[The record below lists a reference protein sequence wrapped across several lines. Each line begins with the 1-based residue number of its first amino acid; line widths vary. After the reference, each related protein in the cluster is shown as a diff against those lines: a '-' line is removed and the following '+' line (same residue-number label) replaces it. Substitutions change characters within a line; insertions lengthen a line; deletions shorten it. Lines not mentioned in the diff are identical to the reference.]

1 MQTAQAQVSA
11 DASTALANE
20 KSVQGALLEKM
31 SANSG
36 VSMDVEMTH
45 MIQLQNLYTANARLI
60 GAVQSMWTQT
70 LQMVQ

>member
-1 MQTAQAQVSA
+1 MQSA
-11 DASTALANE
+11 LQSR
-20 KSVQGALLEKM
+20 M

-36 VSMDVEMTH
+36 VSMDTEMSH

-60 GAVQSMWTQT
+60 SAVQTMWTQT